1 MSRPNRVGMVAG
13 EASGDLLAASLIA
26 AMNERWPGLHT
37 QGVGGHAM
45 QAQGF
50 EAWTD
55 SEALAVRGYVE
66 VLPKLIPLLRLR
78 KRLGE
83 RWLAERPDVF
93 VGVDAPDFNF
103 DLEIRLKQAGI
114 PTVHF
119 VSPSF
124 WAWRPEKVLKLKQAA
139 DMVLCLFPFEPA
151 LLAEHGVP
159 ARFVGHPL
167 ARVIPAQ
174 VDRAA
179 AKEALGFARDDT
191 VVALLPGSRGAEIA
205 HLAERFLRAAQR
217 LQLLREAAG
226 QPPVRLVLPA
236 VPSQRAN
243 IVRILQKLDMCD
255 QVRLLDGGSHQ
266 AFAACDVTLIA
277 SGTATLEAALFGCP
291 MVIAYAMPG
300 LTHWLMR
307 RKALLPWIGLPNIL
321 CQDGVVPEFIQDQ
334 ATPDALA
341 HALMHW
347 LNAPRD
353 VAALRERFA
362 RLHAELAQDTPKL
375 ACDAIEATLA
385 R

>member
-78 KRLGE
+78 KQLGE

-124 WAWRPEKVLKLKQAA
+124 WAWRPEKVIKLRQAA

-174 VDRAA
+174 FDRGA
-179 AKEALGFARDDT
+179 AKEALGFARDDH
-191 VVALLPGSRGAEIA
+191 VVALLPCSRGA
-205 HLAERFLRAAQR
+205 
-217 LQLLREAAG
+217 
-226 QPPVRLVLPA
+226 
-236 VPSQRAN
+236 
-243 IVRILQKLDMCD
+243 
-255 QVRLLDGGSHQ
+255 
-266 AFAACDVTLIA
+266 
-277 SGTATLEAALFGCP
+277 
-291 MVIAYAMPG
+291 
-300 LTHWLMR
+300 
-307 RKALLPWIGLPNIL
+307 
-321 CQDGVVPEFIQDQ
+321 
-334 ATPDALA
+334 
-341 HALMHW
+341 
-347 LNAPRD
+347 
-353 VAALRERFA
+353 
-362 RLHAELAQDTPKL
+362 
-375 ACDAIEATLA
+375 
-385 R
+385 